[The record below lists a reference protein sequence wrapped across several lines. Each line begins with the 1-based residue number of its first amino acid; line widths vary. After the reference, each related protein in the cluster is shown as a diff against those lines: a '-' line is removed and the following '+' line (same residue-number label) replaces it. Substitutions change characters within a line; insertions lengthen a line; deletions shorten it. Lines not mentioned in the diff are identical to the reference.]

1 MEGTLPAWVS
11 WTSTDNYLSDAFYD
25 TKSSS
30 SLSTF
35 IRWAGTDPI
44 TADNDML
51 ASYKQVELVI
61 LGFGLAFRGLWI
73 AQFPEGYSDLPAHV
87 INSPYPFS
95 QYEQL
100 GHQIK
105 DLISGYAETY
115 ILSLLLTIL
124 Q

>member
-1 MEGTLPAWVS
+1 M
-11 WTSTDNYLSDAFYD
+11 
-25 TKSSS
+25 
-30 SLSTF
+30 
-35 IRWAGTDPI
+35 DPI

-61 LGFGLAFRGLWI
+61 LSFGLAFRGLWI
-73 AQFPEGYSDLPAHV
+73 AQFPERYSDVPAHV
-87 INSPYPFS
+87 VNSQYPFS

-100 GHQIK
+100 GHQIQ

-115 ILSLLLTIL
+115 VLLLILSIS